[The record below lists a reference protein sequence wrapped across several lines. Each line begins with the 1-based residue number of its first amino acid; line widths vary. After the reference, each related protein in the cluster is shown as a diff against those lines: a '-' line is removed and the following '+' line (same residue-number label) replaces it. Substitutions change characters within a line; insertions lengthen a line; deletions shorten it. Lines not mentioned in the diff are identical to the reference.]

1 MEDGIILMSKNC
13 IRINRN
19 DMLELTR
26 RMTLSRN
33 CFMRAAGAYID
44 EDGFIDN
51 TFNVNFKNMGKHDQQ
66 VNLDLAKT
74 IPTLYIIPKPQDG
87 DSYSYLRTN

>member
-1 MEDGIILMSKNC
+1 MIKGYLEDGTILMSENC
-13 IRINRN
+13 TRINRN

-44 EDGFIDN
+44 EDGYIDN
-51 TFNVNFKNMGKHDQQ
+51 TFNVNFKNMEKHDQQ
-66 VNLDLAKT
+66 VN
-74 IPTLYIIPKPQDG
+74 Q
-87 DSYSYLRTN
+87 SLRYKRHLIRHRFCLIV

>member
-1 MEDGIILMSKNC
+1 MMSENC
-13 IRINRN
+13 TRINRN

-44 EDGFIDN
+44 EDGYIDN
-51 TFNVNFKNMGKHDQQ
+51 TFNVNFKNMEKHDQQ
-66 VNLDLAKT
+66 VN
-74 IPTLYIIPKPQDG
+74 Q
-87 DSYSYLRTN
+87 SLRYKRHLIRHRFCLIV

>member
-1 MEDGIILMSKNC
+1 M
-13 IRINRN
+13 INRN

-44 EDGFIDN
+44 EDGFI
-51 TFNVNFKNMGKHDQQ
+51 FISGRKKSVIVLKNGK
-66 VNLDLAKT
+66 NASKEES
-74 IPTLYIIPKPQDG
+74 G
-87 DSYSYLRTN
+87 

>member
-1 MEDGIILMSKNC
+1 M
-13 IRINRN
+13 INRN

-44 EDGFIDN
+44 EDGYIDN

-74 IPTLYIIPKPQDG
+74 IPFSK
-87 DSYSYLRTN
+87 TNEQLNATSSQQEIWHMTVFISF